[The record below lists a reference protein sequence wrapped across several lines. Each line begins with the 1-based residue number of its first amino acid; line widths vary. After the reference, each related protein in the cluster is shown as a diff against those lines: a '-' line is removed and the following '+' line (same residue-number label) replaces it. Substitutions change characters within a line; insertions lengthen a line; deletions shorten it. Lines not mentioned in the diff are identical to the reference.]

1 MSPIGKGDE
10 KRRSAL
16 PVPWRQGAYKAFESS
31 GLVFACMGPPESKPP
46 FSEREQNFTV
56 FPGDELAAYSNFHH
70 CNWLQVQGN

>member
-1 MSPIGKGDE
+1 
-10 KRRSAL
+10 
-16 PVPWRQGAYKAFESS
+16 
-31 GLVFACMGPPESKPP
+31 MGPPESEPP